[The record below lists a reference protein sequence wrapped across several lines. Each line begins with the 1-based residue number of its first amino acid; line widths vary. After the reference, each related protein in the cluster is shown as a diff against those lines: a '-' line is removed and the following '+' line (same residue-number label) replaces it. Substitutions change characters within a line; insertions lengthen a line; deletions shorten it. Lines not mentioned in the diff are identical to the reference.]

1 MARILQV
8 CNTDFYLS
16 KFLAPLVS
24 ALAERGHEVE
34 CVCEGQA
41 IDKDLLGRGVTVH
54 PFEFPRGGSPIQFA
68 RAISRMRKLIR
79 AGSYACVNGH
89 NRNASIVARVAA
101 WLEDTPLN
109 LYTAHGF
116 YFHDDQGRLPH
127 SATVALEAGLARITD
142 FTLSQSSE
150 DAAFMV
156 SRGHIKADVLE
167 VIGNGIDTR
176 RFRPRPLER
185 KALERDLGLRPGKFR
200 IASTG
205 RLVSGKGFGDLL
217 AAFANLKIPDS
228 ELIIIGGNIAQDIS
242 PYHAEFLAKARSSG
256 VAKNVLVT
264 GITDLVADYLNTCDV
279 FVLPSYRE
287 GLPRSLLEAMATEL
301 AVVATDIRGC
311 REVITHGKSG
321 FLFPPHDVASLE
333 SIIQKLFGSHA
344 LRRSLG
350 ETARAKIVINFDER
364 DYVSKQ
370 VNAIERQLKAHELR
384 RRIID

>member
-16 KFLAPLVS
+16 KFLAPLVD
-24 ALAERGHEVE
+24 ALVARGHEVE
-34 CVCEGQA
+34 CVCEGKV
-41 IDKDLLGRGVTVH
+41 IDKGLLERGVIVH
-54 PFEFPRGGSPIQFA
+54 PFDFPRGGSPIQFA
-68 RAISRMRKLIR
+68 RAISRMRTLIR

-116 YFHDDQGRLPH
+116 YFHDDQGRLAH

-142 FTLSQSSE
+142 FTLSQSNE
-150 DAAFMV
+150 DAAFMIG
-156 SRGHIKADVLE
+156 RGHIKANVLE

-176 RFRPRPLER
+176 RFQPRPLER
-185 KALERDLGLRPGKFR
+185 EALERDLGLRPGKFR

-217 AAFANLKIPDS
+217 DAFAKLKIPNS
-228 ELIIIGGNIAQDIS
+228 ELIIVGGNIAQDIS
-242 PYHAEFLAKARSSG
+242 PYQAEFLAQAKSSG
-256 VAKNVLVT
+256 VADDVLVT
-264 GITDLVADYLNTCDV
+264 GITDRVADYLNTCDV

-301 AVVATDIRGC
+301 PVVATDIRGC
-311 REVITHGKSG
+311 REAIIHGKSG
-321 FLFPPHDVASLE
+321 FLFPPHDVTSLGN
-333 SIIQKLFGSHA
+333 IIQDLSRSKE
-344 LRRSLG
+344 LRKSLG
-350 ETARAKIVINFDER
+350 ESARERIVTCFDER

-370 VNAIERQLKAHELR
+370 VNAIERLLNIVPTDKPQT
-384 RRIID
+384 